1 MSQKRKLDEYHDPDY
16 PKNTDKKQKSPTEDR
31 DARISEIIKREF
43 KTELEERE
51 KEVIEIENRIAEAK
65 KQLQNLKYA
74 AVASF
79 YKRGEISKVVHEE
92 RDALEEES
100 LPKDQIA
107 LHPAIKK
114 LVGKTPR
121 SYSELITNVPTRRA
135 ARDAVSLLRKVP
147 PKGKKEEKASSERVE
162 VAEKDKEEEV
172 QPEIT
177 SLNSSRGR
185 NQEKHVIV
193 VGNTSKYIGESKLSS
208 SVSHKWLVYVATKSH
223 QPLEKLVER
232 VRFFLHPTYQPNDCV
247 DIDAP
252 PYKISRY
259 GWGEFTIRVQLHFLP
274 EIKQKPIQI
283 YHRVKLDEK
292 HTGLETVGAETI
304 AELWLNRIADLPKES
319 VSPEKRKTPQKIP
332 ENANF
337 VNVKSPHELF
347 GREEINLKGKSRREL
362 QESLPS
368 HLYDHCYTRNSLQSG
383 KARLAE
389 LFNSIP
395 FTNVRAAA
403 EFLLRRL
410 PLVCPDFQQDSPS
423 MWSFPFVCL
432 SEIFFK
438 NLHSA
443 KRFSNEWFR
452 AKFICRLLCNHPNLR
467 NSNVW
472 TTKEIILFS
481 RKHCYV
487 PRSIRENASSPDFKN
502 FLKEEIKWEKFPS
515 STSTTSSKIRTWL
528 SFQNLPRKKDDKG
541 EEFIDIEDI
550 PESKNST
557 RRLENPSISTNSLT
571 FFNLTNV
578 LGSQSCED
586 PDDALTAMRVILKI
600 FLEDLLRR
608 SAANV
613 IDDSPIQTLHIKS
626 SLLSRKEFDF
636 LTNHNLGKNPTQH
649 TVETQEEQHA
659 QILGTANVSNH

>member
-51 KEVIEIENRIAEAK
+51 KDVIEIENRIAEAK

-247 DIDAP
+247 DIDTP

-292 HTGLETVGAETI
+292 HTGWRLLELKLLLNCGSI
-304 AELWLNRIADLPKES
+304 ELQIFPRNQCLRKRGKLPKRFL
-319 VSPEKRKTPQKIP
+319 KMQ
-332 ENANF
+332 NF
-337 VNVKSPHELF
+337 VN
-347 GREEINLKGKSRREL
+347 
-362 QESLPS
+362 
-368 HLYDHCYTRNSLQSG
+368 
-383 KARLAE
+383 
-389 LFNSIP
+389 
-395 FTNVRAAA
+395 
-403 EFLLRRL
+403 
-410 PLVCPDFQQDSPS
+410 
-423 MWSFPFVCL
+423 
-432 SEIFFK
+432 
-438 NLHSA
+438 
-443 KRFSNEWFR
+443 WFR

-550 PESKNST
+550 PE
-557 RRLENPSISTNSLT
+557 
-571 FFNLTNV
+571 
-578 LGSQSCED
+578 
-586 PDDALTAMRVILKI
+586 TAMRVILKI

-626 SLLSRKEFDF
+626 ALLSRKEFDF
-636 LTNHNLGKNPTQH
+636 LTNHNLGKNP
-649 TVETQEEQHA
+649 
-659 QILGTANVSNH
+659 